1 MKPTFSWLH
10 CFYHSQNSP
19 SVQQT
24 HSTTIVSRSA
34 VETRFYGKSDRLNL
48 TQPAKRRKQSRGI
61 THIKP
66 AQLVH
71 HKLLTLRL
79 CAHLLLQKLRLILKT
94 NEISHFFV
102 RQYR

>member
-71 HKLLTLRL
+71 QTTYATYSCSFTSTR
-79 CAHLLLQKLRLILKT
+79 AEV
-94 NEISHFFV
+94 NSEN
-102 RQYR
+102 